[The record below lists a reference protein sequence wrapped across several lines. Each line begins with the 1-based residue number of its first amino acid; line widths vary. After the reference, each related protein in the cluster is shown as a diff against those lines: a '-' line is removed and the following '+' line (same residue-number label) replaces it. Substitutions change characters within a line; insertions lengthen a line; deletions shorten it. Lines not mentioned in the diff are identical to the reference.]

1 MTRSGVGGS
10 GGGGSEFDPSSLTG
24 YATEAWCKDNFVTIA
39 FFDQI
44 FQVYNDQDKLAVNGE
59 LPVDTSKLN
68 IKAMFGFWTDFYL
81 TALGNGGEI
90 GASIYLSGLAD
101 VNVAGVQTGQVLTWN
116 AASNKW
122 IATTPESGVDMNQ
135 VWNALAA
142 QTSQQIN
149 ASHLTTALTGYA
161 TQSWVQS
168 QGYLTQHQTV
178 SGTFWGNSWTNGGS
192 VTGDIT
198 VSQIYIGHTN
208 EINNKDNGV
217 LYLQYRG
224 TGDLNLCTNGA
235 NLVIATDDVVFGH
248 SETLFKYTSGGST
261 QYTDPAPGEDYNFK
275 FGGSLAATYLGARY
289 GIVSQGYVTALS
301 DEREKNIIEEFEIP
315 LDFIAKAPIVSYE
328 WKDKERRGDK
338 QHIGSIA
345 QYWMREM
352 PELVPEVNGRYTM
365 DYGRIALLSAI
376 LTARHVVNL
385 EQRIAQL
392 EKTLRGE

>member
-10 GGGGSEFDPSSLTG
+10 GRGGSEFDPSSLTG

-90 GASIYLSGLAD
+90 GASIYLAGLAD

-122 IATTPESGVDMNQ
+122 IATTPQSGVDMNQ

-142 QTSQQIN
+142 NTSQQIN
-149 ASHLTTALTGYA
+149 ASHLATALNGYA
-161 TQSWVQS
+161 TQTWVGQQGFATTAWVNQQGFSTTSWVNS
-168 QGYLTQHQTV
+168 QLANYLPLAGGAMV
-178 SGTFWGNSWTNGGS
+178 AGARISSSGGNLIIGNSNNAGWLMLQD
-192 VTGDIT
+192 VC
-198 VSQIYIGHTN
+198 SQ
-208 EINNKDNGV
+208 
-217 LYLQYRG
+217 
-224 TGDLNLCTNGA
+224 NGA
-235 NLVIATDDVVFGH
+235 SYWKIEASGNATFANVL
-248 SETLFKYTSGGST
+248 S
-261 QYTDPAPGEDYNFK
+261 N
-275 FGGSLAATYLGARY
+275 
-289 GIVSQGYVTALS
+289 GYVTALS
-301 DEREKNIIEEFEIP
+301 DQREKNIIENFEVS
-315 LDFIAKAPIVSYE
+315 LKYIAEAPVVSYT
-328 WKDKERRGDK
+328 WKDKRRGDK

-345 QYWMREM
+345 QYWLREM

-365 DYGRIALLSAI
+365 DYGRIALLCAI
-376 LTARHVVNL
+376 MIARYVVNL
-385 EQRIAQL
+385 IERITRL